1 MILLYGTVTPA
12 SAPVYFA
19 SVDNGPFR
27 QFSAQK
33 ASVRPHQ
40 VMYYASNLGRGTH
53 TLRIKFPPSNGT
65 MGDFAVDFANL
76 YSTKSLGAGA
86 YVF

>member
-12 SAPVYFA
+12 STASYLA
-19 SVDNGPFR
+19 SVDGGPWR
-27 QFSAQK
+27 EFSAKK

-53 TLRIKFPPSNGT
+53 TLRVKFGPVNGTT

-76 YSTKSLGAGA
+76 YSTKSLGAGR
-86 YVF
+86 